1 MGIDKTQL
9 ATDLGYMIADLP
21 SVMTYAGVTY
31 AVVFTDVTDG
41 SDLELGGFAESNA
54 AQAFCKFADFSTV
67 PVSGVTVSIDG
78 NRYRVSKATKSPDGA
93 GLRLDL
99 ENPER

>member
-1 MGIDKTQL
+1 VAW
-9 ATDLGYMIADLP
+9 ATDLNNMIDDLP

-31 AVVFTDVTDG
+31 AVIFTDLTDG

-54 AQAFCKFADFSTV
+54 AQAYCLFSDFSTA
-67 PVSGVTVSIDG
+67 PVAGVTVAIDG